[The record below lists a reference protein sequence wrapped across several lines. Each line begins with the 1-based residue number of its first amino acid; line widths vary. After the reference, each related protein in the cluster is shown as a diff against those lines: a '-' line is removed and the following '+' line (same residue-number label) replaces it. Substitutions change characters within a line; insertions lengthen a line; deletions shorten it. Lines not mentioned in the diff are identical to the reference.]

1 MILSFQIL
9 WAIGCI
15 AWNMY
20 GLYLMSNGQQPIGPT
35 ASAVGAGLC
44 AIFAF
49 LFWWFLKKNFKWS
62 YIILCVVAALMA
74 GFTIY
79 GAFTK
84 DPSLWPSEAWR
95 WAGIVLNSIGMGS
108 CIAGIFKILNNKSI
122 PV

>member
-1 MILSFQIL
+1 MILAFQIL

-20 GLYLMSNGQQPIGPT
+20 GLYLISNGQKPIGPT

-44 AIFAF
+44 AIFAI
-49 LFWWFLKKNFKWS
+49 LFWWFLKKNLKWP
-62 YIILCVVAALMA
+62 YIILCAVAALMA

-84 DPSLWPSEAWR
+84 DPSLWPSESWR
-95 WAGIVLNSIGMGS
+95 WAGILLNGTGLVA
-108 CIAGIFKILNNKSI
+108 CVAGIFSMLNRKNI
-122 PV
+122 V